1 MIVFYY
7 LLTIHI
13 VHIEYVY
20 QHAYVYIY
28 IEIYT
33 HIQSHTYVFFG
44 VRLLFSFHGS
54 EGRVLLQSLAIR
66 IHRSELIHI
75 QQVKNDVLAHVCY
88 ASL

>member
-28 IEIYT
+28 T
-33 HIQSHTYVFFG
+33 HTYVFFG
-44 VRLLFSFHGS
+44 VRLFFSFHGS

-75 QQVKNDVLAHVCY
+75 QQVKNDVLAHV
-88 ASL
+88 